1 MGIAVK
7 ELLTLE
13 YFKDYHVIAGKS
25 GLHKEIQGTTLLE
38 APDALRWAKGKE
50 LVLSSGYV
58 LAQEPDCLEEAFKS
72 GSMQG
77 TSAMMIKRGR
87 YLDEIPQRLI
97 DLFDQYEIPLI
108 SMPFSVPWMELMSQ
122 INTAVMNRT
131 IRRFKVHSNNH
142 LQVSDAEE
150 KSYYSSP
157 DFKRITESFGLSES
171 DYWEPSM
178 PYTKHTLCDYINMA
192 RIRLINPGNLEGPRV
207 SWIIIP
213 IVMEDIVQAYFVVME
228 SREFLLSGKYPRN
241 FCKYSLSIH
250 SIPPM
255 Q

>member
-87 YLDEIPQRLI
+87 YLDEIP
-97 DLFDQYEIPLI
+97 LI
-108 SMPFSVPWMELMSQ
+108 SMPFSVPWM
-122 INTAVMNRT
+122 
-131 IRRFKVHSNNH
+131 
-142 LQVSDAEE
+142 
-150 KSYYSSP
+150 
-157 DFKRITESFGLSES
+157 
-171 DYWEPSM
+171 
-178 PYTKHTLCDYINMA
+178 
-192 RIRLINPGNLEGPRV
+192 
-207 SWIIIP
+207 
-213 IVMEDIVQAYFVVME
+213 
-228 SREFLLSGKYPRN
+228 
-241 FCKYSLSIH
+241 
-250 SIPPM
+250 
-255 Q
+255 